1 MEMPM
6 MALKRKISKNQGD
19 QILISKLANVA
30 SLKEQDPYTFA
41 TSSKQNSIDKIER
54 LQLKRIASISKAE
67 A

>member
-41 TSSKQNSIDKIER
+41 KSSKQNSIDKIER